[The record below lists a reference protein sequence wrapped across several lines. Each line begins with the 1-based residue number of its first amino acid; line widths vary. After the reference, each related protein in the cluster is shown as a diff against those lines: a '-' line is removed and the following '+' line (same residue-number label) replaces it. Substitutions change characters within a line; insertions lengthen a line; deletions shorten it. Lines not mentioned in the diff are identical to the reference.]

1 MSYFYH
7 MLGSGVKNVPMSRE
21 QLRLSQYNSRR
32 ITTVNADFNKRFC
45 MSCQWCRSVR
55 CGNYLTVMIGKSK
68 IYMLCKLFRPL
79 NCFMQVLMN
88 LKSYNTTHFVVLV
101 KFEMDASF
109 VIGTDVVVKPSSS
122 LKL

>member
-1 MSYFYH
+1 
-7 MLGSGVKNVPMSRE
+7 
-21 QLRLSQYNSRR
+21 
-32 ITTVNADFNKRFC
+32 
-45 MSCQWCRSVR
+45 
-55 CGNYLTVMIGKSK
+55 
-68 IYMLCKLFRPL
+68 
-79 NCFMQVLMN
+79 MQVLMN